1 MDIDLVVLWVDGA
14 DPAWLAEKKKYE
26 PEKPLPDGG
35 DNRYRDWGLMRY
47 WFRSIEA
54 FAPWVRKVYFVTWG
68 HVPAFLNTEAPK
80 LQIVRHEDFIPKE
93 YLPTF
98 NSCVIEANLHRL
110 PGLAEHFVYFN
121 DDTFLLQPSAP
132 EVFFRKGLPCA
143 YSKETSIVHTSMYYN
158 TWRHH
163 LFNDLWIIN
172 HNFRKKDQVRKN
184 RTKYISPAYGWRD
197 NLRTLALEVL
207 FPRFFLGFG
216 NLHGPSNF
224 LRDTYREVW
233 EKEPEALDF
242 SCREKFRNY
251 NQVNQNLFQWWQV
264 AKGTMAPFKLDVF
277 LKNIS
282 EASVDRLCE
291 TIRQQQHMCVCLQD
305 FQDSDPESIEALSA
319 RLQEAFSAILPHK
332 SQFEV

>member
-1 MDIDLVVLWVDGA
+1 MDIDLVVLWVDGT
-14 DPAWLAEKKKYE
+14 DPVWLAEKKKYE
-26 PEKPLPDGG
+26 PDKPLPDGG
-35 DNRYRDWGLMRY
+35 DKRYRDWGLMPY

-98 NSCVIEANLHRL
+98 NSCAIEANLHRL

-121 DDTFLLQPSAP
+121 DDVFLLQPTVP
-132 EVFFRKGLPCA
+132 EDFFRKGMPCA
-143 YSKETSIVHTSMYYN
+143 YSNETSIVHTSMYN
-158 TWRHH
+158 TWRHQ
-163 LFNDLWIIN
+163 LFNDLWLVN
-172 HNFRKKDQVRKN
+172 RNFRKREQVKKN
-184 RTKYISPAYGWRD
+184 RTKYITGGYNWRN
-197 NLRTLALEVL
+197 NLRTLALEVF
-207 FPRFFLGFG
+207 FPGAFLGFG
-216 NLHGPSNF
+216 NLHGPSSF

-233 EKEPEALDF
+233 EKEPEALDY

-264 AKGTMAPFKLDVF
+264 AKGTIAPVKLDVF
-277 LKNIS
+277 VRKIS
-282 EASVDRLCE
+282 DESIDRLCE
-291 TIRQQQHMCVCLQD
+291 TIRQRQHTCVCLQD
-305 FQDSDPESIEALSA
+305 DLEDGPENIKALST
-319 RLQEAFSAILPHK
+319 RLKEAFSIILPHK